1 MGAGN
6 IYQSYNVVE
15 IPMTYVK
22 QSNVKQPTNKK
33 LKAALYTFLFIVALA
48 SLLTAIVK
56 YEVVAIITGV
66 LMGLGLVYSI
76 YWLIYKY
83 LKEDEQKTA

>member
-1 MGAGN
+1 MGVGHIN
-6 IYQSYNVVE
+6 QGYVV
-15 IPMTYVK
+15 IDIQTGYTK
-22 QSNVKQPTNKK
+22 KSNVKQPMNKK
-33 LKAALYTFLFIVALA
+33 LKASLYTLLFIVALA

-56 YEVVAIITGV
+56 YEVVAIITAV

-83 LKEDEQKTA
+83 LKENEQKTA

>member
-1 MGAGN
+1 MGVGN
-6 IYQSYNVVE
+6 INQGYIVIDTQSN
-15 IPMTYVK
+15 YVK
-22 QSNVKQPTNKK
+22 QSNVKKPMNKK

-76 YWLIYKY
+76 YWLVYKY